1 MSRKIYNRLSL
12 MAVSWLDE
20 STLRRASSSLC
31 GRPVKLTPS
40 HRLYGLGAIL
50 LVALTIC
57 ARNFS
62 RTGEPSFIIPLAA
75 AGVAYLLAIRELLST
90 PTFPKRVIV
99 FGLALA
105 ALWHFQFLLMP
116 PGLDDDIHRYVWDGR
131 VQRLGYNPYIVIPS
145 EPALAGLHTSETRS
159 LNNPEVPSPYPAG
172 AQLFFRAVT
181 SIQES
186 TFALKVAF
194 VLCDLAIVFVLL
206 DVLRRTKQAEHW
218 VLAYAWHPLL
228 AIEVGGSGHVDI
240 VVVLLLL
247 VSAASLVR
255 RWRTVAAISFGLAV
269 AVKLLPI
276 VLLPL
281 YWRRVRMRDAALA
294 AIVVGLLYVPFLN
307 HGRIPIGSLGTYVQR
322 FRFNDPVFATLERV
336 AAPQVVAGLAV
347 LVGFLTAIWMRR
359 KCAEGSLGAFAW
371 PMAAS
376 LLCAPVVYPWY
387 MLWLLPCIRSTS
399 TVPIMIW
406 TLSIIPTYYVW
417 HLRTLGRPWLV
428 PGWIMMLEYGS
439 VAVAA
444 AIIALRRITRSATL
458 QCSADQAR

>member
-1 MSRKIYNRLSL
+1 MN
-12 MAVSWLDE
+12 E
-20 STLRRASSSLC
+20 
-31 GRPVKLTPS
+31 RPVKLTPS

-57 ARNFS
+57 SRNFS
-62 RTGEPSFIIPLAA
+62 RTGEPSFFIPLAV
-75 AGVAYLLAIRELLST
+75 AGFAYLLAIRELLST
-90 PTFPKRVIV
+90 PKFPRRVIV
-99 FGLALA
+99 FGLALS
-105 ALWHFQFLLMP
+105 ALWHFQFLQMP

-131 VQRLGYNPYIVIPS
+131 VQRLGYNPYIVVPS
-145 EPALAGLHTSETRS
+145 DPALAGLHTSETRT

-181 SIQES
+181 SIHES

-206 DVLRRTKQAEHW
+206 DVLRCTRQGEHW
-218 VLAYAWHPLL
+218 VLAYAWNPLL
-228 AIEVGGSGHVDI
+228 GIEVAGSGHVDI
-240 VVVLLLL
+240 VGVLLLL

-255 RWRTVAAISFGLAV
+255 RWRAVAAISFGLAV

-281 YWRRVRMRDAALA
+281 YWKRVRIRDAALVA
-294 AIVVGLLYVPFLN
+294 VVLGLLYVPFLD
-307 HGRIPIGSLGTYVQR
+307 HGRIPFGSLGTYVQR

-336 AAPQVVAGLAV
+336 MAPQVLVGLAV
-347 LVGFLTAIWMRR
+347 LVGLLTAIWMRR
-359 KCAEGSLGAFAW
+359 KSAEGSLAAFAW

-387 MLWLLPCIRSTS
+387 MLWLLPFVGSTS
-399 TVPIMIW
+399 TLPILVW
-406 TLSIIPTYYVW
+406 TLSILPTYYVW
-417 HLRTLGRPWLV
+417 HLRAVGRPWLV

-444 AIIALRRITRSATL
+444 AMIALHRTTRSAAL
-458 QCSADQAR
+458 PCSADQVE

>member
-1 MSRKIYNRLSL
+1 
-12 MAVSWLDE
+12 
-20 STLRRASSSLC
+20 
-31 GRPVKLTPS
+31 VKLTPS

-57 ARNFS
+57 SRNFS
-62 RTGEPSFIIPLAA
+62 LTGEPSFFIPLAV
-75 AGVAYLLAIRELLST
+75 AGVAYLLAIRELFST
-90 PTFPKRVIV
+90 PEFPKRVIV
-99 FGLALA
+99 FGLAVS
-105 ALWHFQFLLMP
+105 ALWHFQFLRMP

-131 VQRLGYNPYIVIPS
+131 VQRLGYNPYIVVPS
-145 EPALAGLHTSETRS
+145 DPVVASLHTSETRT

-181 SIQES
+181 SIHES
-186 TFALKVAF
+186 IFALKVAF

-206 DVLRRTKQAEHW
+206 DVLRGTRQGEHW

-228 AIEVGGSGHVDI
+228 AIEVAGSGHVDI
-240 VVVLLLL
+240 VGVLLLL
-247 VSAASLVR
+247 VSAAALLR
-255 RWRTVAAISFGLAV
+255 HWRAVAAMSFGLAV

-281 YWRRVRMRDAALA
+281 YWKRVRMRDAALA
-294 AIVVGLLYVPFLN
+294 AIAVGLLYVPFLD
-307 HGRIPIGSLGTYVQR
+307 HSRIPIGSLGTYVQR

-336 AAPQVVAGLAV
+336 AAPQLVAGLAV
-347 LVGFLTAIWMRR
+347 LVGFLSAIWMRR
-359 KCAEGSLGAFAW
+359 KSAGGSSDAFAW

-387 MLWLLPCIRSTS
+387 MVWLLPFIRSTS
-399 TVPIMIW
+399 TVPIVIW

-417 HLRTLGRPWLV
+417 HLRTVGRPWLV
-428 PGWIMMLEYGS
+428 PGWIMLLEYGS

-444 AIIALRRITRSATL
+444 AIIALRRITRSAAL
-458 QCSADQAR
+458 QCSADQAE